1 MTGKINKGFSL
12 IELLVVVAIIG
23 ILAAVGVV
31 AYNGYTKA
39 AKVAAT
45 KLNHKMM
52 VDYTMST
59 LLICHLGGSNDT
71 GQITMKNFDGSNM
84 MVDCHT
90 RSHEWGRDLLVHF
103 EGSGFVNPFYP
114 SAKNVGGSPFSPMSG
129 GGSPGHLGQ
138 TLIDTLGDEIII
150 ISTRY
155 SIYDSGLIKK
165 EIKLP

>member
-1 MTGKINKGFSL
+1 MRQKGFSL

-31 AYNGYTKA
+31 AYNGYTNA

-45 KLNHKMM
+45 KLNHKTM
-52 VDYTMST
+52 VDNANST
-59 LLICHLGGSNDT
+59 LLICHLGGINGTD
-71 GQITMKNFDGSNM
+71 QITMKNSDGSNM
-84 MVDCHT
+84 TVDCHT
-90 RSHEWGRDLLVHF
+90 RSHEWSRDLLIHF

-114 SAKNVGGSPFSPMSG
+114 SPKNVGGSPFSPQSG

-138 TLIDTLGDEIII
+138 TLIDTSGDKIII

-155 SIYDSGLIKK
+155 SKDSNGVIRT
-165 EIKLP
+165 EINLP